1 RPKMNWSSQL
11 YRKLNGVLCIYKP
24 PHVSPR
30 QCVNGIVQQLCDS
43 LNDGPFEPTRPFTEV
58 IRQPAAIEQPSHGQ
72 TQIGSPAS
80 PAASVESISHRL
92 VARPD
97 LRSLSQVAG
106 PAFVPGSSFPFT
118 VADPLSDWCSGV
130 QLVGLGRRGI
140 IACELLE
147 RQRLLKVYRV
157 RAVLGRAT
165 HDCTGDGTIVLRT
178 TWRHVTPAMLERV
191 CTVVEAG
198 YKRQLL
204 AGLRNN
210 TRAAYAALAAEGG
223 SVHRAARQHL
233 GGPSVYAMRLVAW
246 DPPGFELEFHV
257 LHETP
262 GFLLELVA
270 DVGTR
275 VKSSAFC
282 ARIRR
287 LRHGP
292 FSAAK
297 HSLLPEDVTLNSA
310 ISNLSWLPR
319 LMPKLVVG
327 DEELP
332 EAVLTAAEPLDSS
345 LKPAPSNKKQRR
357 KKSRAAVELN
367 ETATESLKMSD

>member
-1 RPKMNWSSQL
+1 FQRPKMNWSSQL

-43 LNDGPFEPTRPFTEV
+43 LNDGPFEPTRPFTELPGRICAV
-58 IRQPAAIEQPSHGQ
+58 SAKWPAQPL
-72 TQIGSPAS
+72 SPAR
-80 PAASVESISHRL
+80 V
-92 VARPD
+92 
-97 LRSLSQVAG
+97 
-106 PAFVPGSSFPFT
+106 FPFT

-157 RAVLGRAT
+157 RAALCWAGLL
-165 HDCTGDGTIVLRT
+165 DCTGDGTIVLRT

-233 GGPSVYAMRLVAW
+233 ALPGIRL
-246 DPPGFELEFHV
+246 GFELEFHV

-270 DVGTR
+270 DVGTG
-275 VKSSAFC
+275 VEIVGLFC

-287 LRHGP
+287 LRHGR
-292 FSAAK
+292 SAPP
-297 HSLLPEDVTLNSA
+297 S
-310 ISNLSWLPR
+310 
-319 LMPKLVVG
+319 
-327 DEELP
+327 
-332 EAVLTAAEPLDSS
+332 TACF
-345 LKPAPSNKKQRR
+345 Q
-357 KKSRAAVELN
+357 
-367 ETATESLKMSD
+367 KMSP

>member
-1 RPKMNWSSQL
+1 MNWSSQL

-210 TRAAYAALAAEGG
+210 TRPPTPHWQPKAAAFTAPPVNTWAVPACT
-223 SVHRAARQHL
+223 QC
-233 GGPSVYAMRLVAW
+233 RLVAW

-262 GFLLELVA
+262 RLPARAGCRRRHPSEIVGLLRQ
-270 DVGTR
+270 DSPT
-275 VKSSAFC
+275 K
-282 ARIRR
+282 AR
-287 LRHGP
+287 P
-292 FSAAK
+292 
-297 HSLLPEDVTLNSA
+297 V
-310 ISNLSWLPR
+310 
-319 LMPKLVVG
+319 
-327 DEELP
+327 
-332 EAVLTAAEPLDSS
+332 
-345 LKPAPSNKKQRR
+345 QRR
-357 KKSRAAVELN
+357 QS
-367 ETATESLKMSD
+367 TACFQKMSP

>member
-1 RPKMNWSSQL
+1 PKNELVQSALSQAKRRPL
-11 YRKLNGVLCIYKP
+11 HYKP
-24 PHVSPR
+24 RLTCAPR
-30 QCVNGIVQQLCDS
+30 QCVNGIVQQLLLS
-43 LNDGPFEPTRPFTEV
+43 SRRMGKLKLAPQ
-58 IRQPAAIEQPSHGQ
+58 QPPQQ
-72 TQIGSPAS
+72 
-80 PAASVESISHRL
+80 ASVESISHRL

-147 RQRLLKVYRV
+147 RQRLLKVP
-157 RAVLGRAT
+157 ASAIIPGPP
-165 HDCTGDGTIVLRT
+165 
-178 TWRHVTPAMLERV
+178 TPHWQP
-191 CTVVEAG
+191 
-198 YKRQLL
+198 K
-204 AGLRNN
+204 
-210 TRAAYAALAAEGG
+210 AAAFT
-223 SVHRAARQHL
+223 RAARQHL

-275 VKSSAFC
+275 VKIVGLLRQDSPTK
-282 ARIRR
+282 ARPVQRR
-287 LRHGP
+287 QAQLASRRCH
-292 FSAAK
+292 
-297 HSLLPEDVTLNSA
+297 L
-310 ISNLSWLPR
+310 
-319 LMPKLVVG
+319 
-327 DEELP
+327 ELGYHRR
-332 EAVLTAAEPLDSS
+332 
-345 LKPAPSNKKQRR
+345 PSNKKQRR

-367 ETATESLKMSD
+367 ETATESLK

>member
-1 RPKMNWSSQL
+1 FQRPKMNWSSQL

-58 IRQPAAIEQPSHGQ
+58 IRQPAAIEQPSHEQ

-97 LRSLSQVAG
+97 LRSLSQWPTRCPTGA
-106 PAFVPGSSFPFT
+106 A
-118 VADPLSDWCSGV
+118 GV

-210 TRAAYAALAAEGG
+210 TRPPTPHWQPKAQRSPRRPSTPGRSQRVRDAPSCLG
-223 SVHRAARQHL
+223 SAWLRAGVPRAARDARLPARAGCRRRH
-233 GGPSVYAMRLVAW
+233 PSEIVA
-246 DPPGFELEFHV
+246 PSAPGF
-257 LHETP
+257 
-262 GFLLELVA
+262 A
-270 DVGTR
+270 DLGT
-275 VKSSAFC
+275 
-282 ARIRR
+282 AR
-287 LRHGP
+287 

-297 HSLLPEDVTLNSA
+297 HSLLPEEVTFELA

-367 ETATESLKMSD
+367 ETTTESLKMSD